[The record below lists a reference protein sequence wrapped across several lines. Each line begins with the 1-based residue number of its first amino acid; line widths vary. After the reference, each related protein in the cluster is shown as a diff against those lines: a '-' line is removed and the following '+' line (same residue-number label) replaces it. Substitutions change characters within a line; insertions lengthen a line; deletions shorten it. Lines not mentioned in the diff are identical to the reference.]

1 MRHPFRIDLAA
12 IEDWLAKV
20 ESKNEVQRAFV
31 ESVFKAVANVRAKN
45 DFDIVLDVDDDI
57 VLCRRYNDGRED
69 INTAET
75 PLYYA
80 QCIALG
86 LCNWDEW
93 R

>member
-1 MRHPFRIDLAA
+1 MRYSFRIDLAV
-12 IEDWLAKV
+12 IEEWLAKV
-20 ESKNEVQRAFV
+20 ESQSERQRAFV
-31 ESVFKAVANVRAKN
+31 ESVLKAVADARAKN

-57 VLCRRYNDGRED
+57 VLCRRYNDGREVID
-69 INTAET
+69 TNET

-86 LCNWDEW
+86 VCNWDEW